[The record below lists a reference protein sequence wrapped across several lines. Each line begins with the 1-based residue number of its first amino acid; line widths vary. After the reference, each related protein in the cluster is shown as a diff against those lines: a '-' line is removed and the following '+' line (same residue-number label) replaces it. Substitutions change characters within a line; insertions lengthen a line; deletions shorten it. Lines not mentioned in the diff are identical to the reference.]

1 MKIQLWKRKNYSQ
14 KKNNLYLR
22 YRINQNKA
30 KVESLKLWE
39 WVIPKNEIEKEHNN
53 NVRIACEEIIRRTK
67 DDLDNGRITIKPD
80 AINDST
86 FKNQFYLHSNIKNSK
101 AVYKFIGKHYEDF
114 DLVKTN
120 RINQEFL
127 LEIKKRIEK
136 KIKDGTIKGSTASK
150 YWNNFKTVLINLHNN
165 KICSYPNVPGISY
178 KKERKVR
185 NTFST
190 SEINKLESTNIKKW
204 KDLKI
209 AFLFSC
215 KTGAKSNII
224 QSLMWKHIYKNSDE
238 NYYYKIKINKK
249 QFINTFSANSRKL
262 LGKRKNDRELIFN
275 LPEKRSSRSKSF
287 KKWINNAGI
296 NESKIFNDAVNTFA
310 YNTYNKTKNIYKISA
325 TLGHESIQK
334 TKEIY
339 EYMSELDYINIE
351 MNIDDTNNQE
361 KEIIIEKK
369 LFKKGNLLSYR
380 KDTL

>member
-136 KIKDGTIKGSTASK
+136 KIKDGTLKGSTASK
-150 YWNNFKTVLINLHNN
+150 YWNNFKSVLINLNNN

-351 MNIDDTNNQE
+351 INIDFL
-361 KEIIIEKK
+361 IF
-369 LFKKGNLLSYR
+369 L
-380 KDTL
+380 